1 MTRKTSGTVTKWMMI
16 FDLYTH
22 ILPATD
28 TYLFPLAGLNN
39 SQKNEKKSLLAFYPL
54 TIF

>member
-1 MTRKTSGTVTKWMMI
+1 MI

-39 SQKNEKKSLLAFYPL
+39 SQKKKVLLAVYPL
-54 TIF
+54 SFEST